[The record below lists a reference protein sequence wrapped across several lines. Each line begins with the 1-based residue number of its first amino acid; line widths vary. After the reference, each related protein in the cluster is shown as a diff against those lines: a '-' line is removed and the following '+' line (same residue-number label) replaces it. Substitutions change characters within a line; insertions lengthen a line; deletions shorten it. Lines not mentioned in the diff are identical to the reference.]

1 MRSVAARPALTPL
14 TVPASPPNT
23 IADRGVSRRM
33 NFAAAGV
40 ATITMIALMTPV
52 AMLNAMTSELAPMAV
67 PVTGP
72 TM

>member
-1 MRSVAARPALTPL
+1 
-14 TVPASPPNT
+14 
-23 IADRGVSRRM
+23 M

-52 AMLNAMTSELAPMAV
+52 AMLRAMTSELAPMAV